1 MARGIKVGRDGL
13 LLLEPLT
20 LDTATAT
27 VKGAARMLKQN
38 DMNSFI
44 RLLRIFDVKSQKG
57 SVKNGSS
64 ISMSNLFFDWVIVS
78 DSDCKLLINVEIG
91 KKCIYLQ
98 SSPERETGDT
108 NEESVDESCGD

>member
-1 MARGIKVGRDGL
+1 MKVGREGLL

-44 RLLRIFDVKSQKG
+44 RLFVIFDVKSQKG

-64 ISMSNLFFDWVIVS
+64 ISISNLFFDGGIAP
-78 DSDCKLLINVEIG
+78 DSDCKLLI
-91 KKCIYLQ
+91 KCWDFNIVHLE
-98 SSPERETGDT
+98 SSPEREAGDA
-108 NEESVDESCGD
+108 NEESVDESCGY